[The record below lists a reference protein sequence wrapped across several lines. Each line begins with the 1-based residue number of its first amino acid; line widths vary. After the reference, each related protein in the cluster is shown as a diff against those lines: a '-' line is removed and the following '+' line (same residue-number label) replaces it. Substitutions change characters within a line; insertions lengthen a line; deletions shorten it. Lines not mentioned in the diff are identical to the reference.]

1 MTCKYMNHDLF
12 QRYVWLVKLLRHTP
26 HLTYDEIAA
35 RWAESPLNTDK
46 VSLPLRT
53 FHNHRWAIESLFGI
67 QILCQRKRG
76 NTYALADWDDGLPGS
91 LRVLMLEALAGS
103 PWPGDHASLE
113 RRIVLDDAP
122 ARESGLL
129 SAVEAIATNHSVSFS
144 HEGKRIMFD
153 PYCLGFIGG
162 QWLMGGLSHD
172 NNRIVTIP
180 VAQTTNMTVL
190 NTEFVYP
197 DDFSPTEFF
206 KNLH

>member
-1 MTCKYMNHDLF
+1 MNHDLF
-12 QRYVWLVKLLRHTP
+12 QRYVWLVRLLRHTP

-46 VSLPLRT
+46 VPLPLRT

-67 QILCQRKRG
+67 RIVCQRKRG

-91 LRVLMLEALAGS
+91 LRVLMLEALASS

-144 HEGKRIMFD
+144 RQGRNVMFD
-153 PYCLGFIGG
+153 PYCLGFIAG
-162 QWLMGGLSHD
+162 QWLMGGFNHAS
-172 NNRIVTIP
+172 NRIETIP
-180 VAQTTNMTVL
+180 VAETKDMTVL

-206 KNLH
+206 KELH

>member
-46 VSLPLRT
+46 VPLPLRT

-67 QILCQRKRG
+67 RIVCQRKRG

-91 LRVLMLEALAGS
+91 LRVLMLESLAGS

-113 RRIVLDDAP
+113 RRIVLDEAP
-122 ARESGLL
+122 PRESGLL
-129 SAVEAIATNHSVSFS
+129 SAVEAIATNHSVAFDR
-144 HEGKRIMFD
+144 HDKRIMFD

-162 QWLMGGLSHD
+162 QWLMGGLNHD
-172 NNRIVTIP
+172 NDRIVTIP
-180 VAQTTNMTVL
+180 VAETTDMTVL
-190 NTEFVYP
+190 NIEFVYP